1 MPVSKRIIVTV
12 PESLLCEM
20 DCVTAME
27 SKNRSEIIREAIK
40 FYLGERKR
48 NLMKEQMKKGYL
60 EMAQIN
66 LNIACENTGMDD
78 EALTT
83 CIEKLLE

>member
-1 MPVSKRIIVTV
+1 MPASKRIIITV

-20 DCVTAME
+20 DSVTAIE
-27 SKNRSEIIREAIK
+27 SKNRSEIVREAIK

-48 NLMKEQMKKGYL
+48 NLMREQMKKGYL
-60 EMAQIN
+60 EMAEIN
-66 LNIACENTGMDD
+66 RGIVCENAGIEE
-78 EALTT
+78 EALSS